1 MALAKT
7 IKTFNNNFVIISSD
21 SSGWYRSCFTHVM
34 CLHVELKDT
43 WLATAD
49 AKGDKTWMGTNTLSW
64 HGMMLWNIYIYTYR
78 YVSKYTSVDLC
89 FLYIIHLREKN
100 PFYLLCL
107 YIYILLILP
116 FYVSQTWLSPQAQK
130 AMTKVIRH
138 LTTCVV
144 ATLQDRYQTSTTSV
158 RWKKQNL
165 QAADDLA
172 VHQLH
177 WGFKQQRLAMAISC
191 CVAQM

>member
-89 FLYIIHLREKN
+89 FLYIIHLREKKS
-100 PFYLLCL
+100 LLPIMPI
-107 YIYILLILP
+107 YIYIYYLSCHSMFPRHDFLLKP
-116 FYVSQTWLSPQAQK
+116 KKPWQKSFATSPR
-130 AMTKVIRH
+130 V
-138 LTTCVV
+138 L
-144 ATLQDRYQTSTTSV
+144 
-158 RWKKQNL
+158 
-165 QAADDLA
+165 
-172 VHQLH
+172 
-177 WGFKQQRLAMAISC
+177 
-191 CVAQM
+191 